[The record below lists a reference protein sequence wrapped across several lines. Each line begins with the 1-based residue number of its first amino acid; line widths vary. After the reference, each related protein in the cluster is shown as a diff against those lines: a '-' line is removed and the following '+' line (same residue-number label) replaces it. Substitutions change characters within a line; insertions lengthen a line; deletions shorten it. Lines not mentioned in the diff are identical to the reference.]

1 MSDQSR
7 HLSWW
12 KLILTGLLAIAFG
25 IAAMMLPAGIM
36 FGRILDII
44 FGEAKPPSGGM
55 TAVAALLALV
65 ALVAIDGLVH
75 LFGTGVVGK
84 PGAWIRGVIG
94 VATAIAAIFWPGATA
109 YVAVQLIGLS
119 RTANRCRACLD
130 RDWHR
135 RDDAALYRRGADQRS
150 RWHCGR
156 SSRTQPDH
164 ERYFGKILSP
174 YKAGFQERRCLNRAD
189 SGLTVSGLLSVDH
202 GSSSR

>member
-109 YVAVQLIGLS
+109 YVAVQLIGLWAIVIGILELLFARYS
-119 RTANRCRACLD
+119 GEGAKGRALPIAAGLASIVIGIAVMMQPFTGAVLISAVVGIAAAA
-130 RDWHR
+130 RGLSLIMRGISERSFRHTR
-135 RDDAALYRRGADQRS
+135 QAFRKDAA
-150 RWHCGR
+150 
-156 SSRTQPDH
+156 
-164 ERYFGKILSP
+164 
-174 YKAGFQERRCLNRAD
+174 
-189 SGLTVSGLLSVDH
+189 
-202 GSSSR
+202 